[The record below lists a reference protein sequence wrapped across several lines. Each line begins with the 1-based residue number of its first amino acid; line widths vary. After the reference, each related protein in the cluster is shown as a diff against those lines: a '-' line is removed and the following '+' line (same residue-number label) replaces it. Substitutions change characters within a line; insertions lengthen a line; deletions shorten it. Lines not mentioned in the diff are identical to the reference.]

1 MILKGPFLILDTIRW
16 GGLESFVR
24 QIKPRFNLLF
34 VYFWKAFSWVSF
46 IFLVFVKGTWVG
58 LVVMSV
64 RLLMVFCRCWNEFF
78 GLFLCNLI
86 IK

>member
-1 MILKGPFLILDTIRW
+1 MILKGPFLILDTVRW

-46 IFLVFVKGTWVG
+46 IFLVFVKGTWGGSCCYERKVTNG
-58 LVVMSV
+58 ILQV
-64 RLLMVFCRCWNEFF
+64 LE
-78 GLFLCNLI
+78 
-86 IK
+86 